1 VRINQ
6 SGRRQRVNIATPI
19 DSQNARMAV
28 LDEDAGLIAGEAP
41 AFVID
46 TEGLALVAAN
56 RAASS
61 FLGLDGSAARTL
73 DPAMPA
79 WAAIRA
85 FAATEPRT
93 EVRQD
98 TLLFW
103 TPRGPSACPV
113 KLEFVRLGSR
123 TLVRATLATTEPAV
137 VTEET
142 SSRIRPSEKDL
153 ATLQEIAR
161 RIRAGTDALPAA
173 AMPPVEPPSRL
184 PPPLDFRQ
192 LPGVAAAGLDA
203 AGPAKQAVPADAL
216 AKLVHELRTPLSA
229 IVSLAEIMRDEQLGA
244 MGNPRYRAYASDIHD
259 SAQHTLDLVGT
270 MLDSGCEPAVDS
282 SAPATAALNFA
293 TTNLEEIG
301 RSCVSSMQPIGS
313 RNGVTLTAE
322 FTPGRP
328 MVYADRRAIR
338 QIILNILS
346 NALRFTPRGGTIT
359 LSAEQRADRTLAL
372 TVADTGTGMRP
383 AEIARAMSAG
393 TAGNNRLQISVATGE
408 VGSGIGLPLVR
419 ELIEA
424 HGGALTIEGVA
435 GQGTR
440 VTVVFPAD
448 RVVQS

>member
-1 VRINQ
+1 
-6 SGRRQRVNIATPI
+6 VNISTPI
-19 DSQNARMAV
+19 DSQNARIAV

-41 AFVID
+41 ALVID

-103 TPRGPSACPV
+103 TPHGPSACPV
-113 KLEFVRLGSR
+113 KLEIVRRGSR

-137 VTEET
+137 VTEDA
-142 SSRIRPSEKDL
+142 SSRIRPSDKDL

-161 RIRAGTDALPAA
+161 RIRAGTDTLPVAA
-173 AMPPVEPPSRL
+173 ATPPVEPPSSL

-192 LPGVAAAGLDA
+192 LPGVAAASLDNA
-203 AGPAKQAVPADAL
+203 AVCAKQAMPPDAL
-216 AKLVHELRTPLSA
+216 AKLAHELRTPLSA

-270 MLDSGCEPAVDS
+270 MLDSGCELAVDS
-282 SAPATAALNFA
+282 SAPATAALTFA
-293 TTNLEEIG
+293 AINLEEIG
-301 RSCVSSMQPIGS
+301 RSCVSSMQPIGT

-322 FTPGRP
+322 PTPGLP
-328 MVYADRRAIR
+328 MVHADRRAIR

-346 NALRFTPRGGTIT
+346 NALRFTPCGGTIT
-359 LSAEQRADRTLAL
+359 LSAKQRADRTLAL

-383 AEIARAMSAG
+383 AEIARALAAG
-393 TAGNNRLQISVATGE
+393 TAGNNRRQISVATGR

-424 HGGALTIEGVA
+424 HGGALAIEGVA

-448 RVVQS
+448 RVVQP